1 MDNNLF
7 LELARVAKNL
17 DKKGLYAQSDKLN
30 EIIRLSAKDENEN
43 LVDKILNLLSK
54 EDIKCPDCGGKMDM
68 EDGLCNFGDEECD
81 CTIDFKD
88 EIDDFLHRI
97 GIGNIDCP
105 ECGDTLEMKGM
116 HCVCKNGKCSCRQ
129 KVAKTLLSD
138 LFGNAKFDKKFSDK
152 RIASYKDHEFGMARK
167 QLAAAHEAIEKIMHK
182 LGNEEG
188 DMMAWVQAYIT
199 MASDYLQSVANNAEF
214 GDDFDLS
221 DDDEDY
227 GSVEEIGPDDMDND
241 NEKFASSEKKTKKPL
256 NKPFRTPG
264 GPKKFAVYVKNKKG
278 NIVKVTF
285 GDPARSIKRDNP
297 ERRKNFRAR
306 HNCDSDPR
314 AKDRTTAKY
323 WSCKF
328 WSNPSVTSLLKG
340 KKK

>member
-68 EDGLCNFGDEECD
+68 EDGLCNCGDEECD

-285 GDPARSIKRDNP
+285 GDPARSIK
-297 ERRKNFRAR
+297 K
-306 HNCDSDPR
+306 
-314 AKDRTTAKY
+314 
-323 WSCKF
+323 
-328 WSNPSVTSLLKG
+328 
-340 KKK
+340 